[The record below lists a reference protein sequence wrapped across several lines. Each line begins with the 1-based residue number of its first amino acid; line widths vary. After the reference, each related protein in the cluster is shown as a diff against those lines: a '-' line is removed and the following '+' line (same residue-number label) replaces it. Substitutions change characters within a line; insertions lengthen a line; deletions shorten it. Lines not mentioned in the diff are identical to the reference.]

1 MALFLDLVRD
11 DGGLGVVSILPFAPR
26 LRLELP
32 LIRPLT
38 DKVHRPPEPGSDLT
52 DRQQPFHRLLRSLLL
67 ILAAYLLRGITAPCP
82 GGGRLATVER
92 PARRRGQLW
101 PRLAAWHSGR
111 AAFAGRRPEQTGE
124 PATLFR
130 AACRRRGSRR
140 AR

>member
-11 DGGLGVVSILPFAPR
+11 DRGLGVVSILSFAPR

-38 DKVHRPPEPGSDLT
+38 DKVHRSPEPGGDLT
-52 DRQQPFHRLLRSLLL
+52 DRQQPLHGLLRSHLS

-92 PARRRGQLW
+92 HARRRGRLW
-101 PRLAAWHSGR
+101 PLLAD
-111 AAFAGRRPEQTGE
+111 
-124 PATLFR
+124 
-130 AACRRRGSRR
+130 
-140 AR
+140 